1 MYGSNGARVLRSRIT
16 QRSRDFDMDL
26 GLKNKVFLVAASSK
40 GLGYGIAAALAGEGA
55 QVSMGSRTQTDI
67 EAAADKLRGST
78 GANVRGYVLDAADA
92 TSITQWVDASL
103 RDFGRIDGLV
113 VNAGGPPPGNFAS
126 CDDRA
131 WEKGFQLTLM
141 SAVRMIRAVL
151 PELRRNQG
159 GSILTVT
166 STSIKE
172 PIENLILSNVFRA
185 GVVSL
190 VKSLSTE
197 LGETIR
203 INNLVPGRFDTD
215 RIREL
220 YKRVAAT
227 TDEPIDA
234 YIARQNKS
242 VPLGRNGQPEE
253 FGAAAAFLLSECAS
267 YITGATLVVD
277 GGRTRTVW

>member
-1 MYGSNGARVLRSRIT
+1 MNLEL
-16 QRSRDFDMDL
+16 Q
-26 GLKNKVFLVAASSK
+26 NKVFLVAASSK
-40 GLGYGIAAALAGEGA
+40 GLGYGIAGALANEGA
-55 QVSMGSRTQTDI
+55 QVSMGSRTQADI
-67 EAAADKLRGST
+67 EAAAEKLRSSTGST
-78 GANVRGYVLDAADA
+78 VRGYVLDAADA
-92 TSITQWVDASL
+92 SSIEQWVHASL

-113 VNAGGPPPGNFAS
+113 VNAGGPPPGNFAAF
-126 CDDRA
+126 DDQA
-131 WEKGFQLTLM
+131 WEKGFNLTLM

-172 PIENLILSNVFRA
+172 PVENLILSNVFRA

-197 LGETIR
+197 LGENIR

-215 RIREL
+215 RIRAL
-220 YKRVAAT
+220 YQRMAENSN
-227 TDEPIDA
+227 EPIEA
-234 YIARQNKS
+234 IVTREGKAI
-242 VPLGRNGQPEE
+242 PLGRNGKPAE
-253 FGAAAAFLLSECAS
+253 FGAAAAFLLSDCAS

>member
-1 MYGSNGARVLRSRIT
+1 MN
-16 QRSRDFDMDL
+16 L
-26 GLKNKVFLVAASSK
+26 GLQNKVFLVAAASK
-40 GLGYGIAAALAGEGA
+40 GLGHGIAAALASEGA
-55 QVSMGSRTQTDI
+55 QVSMGSRTQADI
-67 EAAADKLRGST
+67 EAAASKLRDTTGS
-78 GANVRGYVLDAADA
+78 NVRGYVLDASNAASIDA
-92 TSITQWVDASL
+92 WASTSL

-126 CDDRA
+126 FDDQA
-131 WEKGFQLTLM
+131 WEKGFNLTLM

-197 LGETIR
+197 LGDNIR
-203 INNLVPGRFDTD
+203 INNLVPGSFDTD
-215 RIREL
+215 RIRAL
-220 YKRVAAT
+220 HQRVAAT
-227 TDEPIDA
+227 GDEPLEA
-234 YIARQNKS
+234 YIARQNQRI
-242 VPLGRNGQPEE
+242 PLRRNGQPAE
-253 FGAAAAFLLSECAS
+253 FGSAAAFLLSDCAS

-277 GGRTRTVW
+277 GGRTRTLW

>member
-1 MYGSNGARVLRSRIT
+1 
-16 QRSRDFDMDL
+16 MDL

-40 GLGYGIAAALAGEGA
+40 GLGYGIAAALAAEGA
-55 QVSMGSRTQTDI
+55 QVAMGSRTQADI
-67 EAAADKLRGST
+67 EAAADQLRDTTGS
-78 GANVRGYVLDAADA
+78 NVRGYVLDASNAASIDHWVS
-92 TSITQWVDASL
+92 TSLS
-103 RDFGRIDGLV
+103 DFGSIDGLV

-126 CDDRA
+126 FDDQA
-131 WEKGFQLTLM
+131 WEKGFNLTLM

-166 STSIKE
+166 SASIKE

-190 VKSLSTE
+190 VKSLSLE
-197 LGETIR
+197 LGEHIR

-220 YKRVAAT
+220 YKRIAAT
-227 TDEPIDA
+227 TDEPIEA

-242 VPLGRNGQPEE
+242 VPLRRNGRPAE

-277 GGRTRTVW
+277 GGRARTVW